1 MKQDKEIFV
10 DGIGQIHFL
19 NGMVRYDLVSLQ
31 PNQENSAQPT
41 PELKAR
47 IIMPPE
53 GFLRTF
59 DTMQKLIDQLAEA
72 GVIKK
77 KDKID
82 K

>member
-1 MKQDKEIFV
+1 MSDDKEIFI

-19 NGMVRYDLVSLQ
+19 NGMVRYDLISLQ
-31 PNQENSAQPT
+31 PNPKDAKQPV

-59 DTMQKLIDQLAEA
+59 DTMQKLIDQLSEA
-72 GVIKK
+72 GIIKK
-77 KDKID
+77 KENAK
-82 K
+82 